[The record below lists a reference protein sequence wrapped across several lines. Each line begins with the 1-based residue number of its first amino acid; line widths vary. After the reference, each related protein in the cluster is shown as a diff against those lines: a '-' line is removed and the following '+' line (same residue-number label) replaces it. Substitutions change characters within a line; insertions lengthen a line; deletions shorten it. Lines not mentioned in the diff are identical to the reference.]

1 MLMGETLTT
10 GQIIGNIVAFIM
22 PLSFAILI
30 LVVRKFPN
38 VDMLPLQLT
47 AGLFAMLIGY
57 FMSPTIFISANDIF
71 LGFIGGFFQ
80 VGIGFILI
88 TIGARNTPSA
98 IVGILMLTEAVLG
111 PMWAWI
117 ILNEK
122 PSLIVIFGG
131 AVIILAV
138 FIQFYSLL
146 SKEKNKI

>member
-1 MLMGETLTT
+1 MKKLKL
-10 GQIIGNIVAFIM
+10 IVA
-22 PLSFAILI
+22 
-30 LVVRKFPN
+30 
-38 VDMLPLQLT
+38 LT

>member
-1 MLMGETLTT
+1 
-10 GQIIGNIVAFIM
+10 
-22 PLSFAILI
+22 
-30 LVVRKFPN
+30 
-38 VDMLPLQLT
+38 MLPLQLT

-111 PMWAWI
+111 PLWAWLFI
-117 ILNEK
+117 NET
-122 PSLIVIFGG
+122 PPLVVLAGGTIVLS
-131 AVIILAV
+131 AVLR
-138 FIQFYSLL
+138 QFF
-146 SKEKNKI
+146 NRKIVK